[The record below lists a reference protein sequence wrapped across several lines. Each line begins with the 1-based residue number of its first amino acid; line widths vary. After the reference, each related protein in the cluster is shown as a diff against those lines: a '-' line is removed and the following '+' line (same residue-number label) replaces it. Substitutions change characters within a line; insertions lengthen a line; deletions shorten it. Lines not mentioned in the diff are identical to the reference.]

1 MPGRRRGKRDVPELQ
16 WHGELRMKIRRIIP
30 AFIPDILLSHLLR
43 ASTTGVGP
51 NATAYRFH

>member
-1 MPGRRRGKRDVPELQ
+1 
-16 WHGELRMKIRRIIP
+16 MKIRRIIP